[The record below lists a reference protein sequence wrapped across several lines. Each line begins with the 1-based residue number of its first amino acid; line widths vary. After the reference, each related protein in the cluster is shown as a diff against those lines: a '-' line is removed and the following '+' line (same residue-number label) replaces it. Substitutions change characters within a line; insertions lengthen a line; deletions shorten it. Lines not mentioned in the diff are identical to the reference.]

1 MSVCPLPSRKH
12 TAFGLRTLA
21 RGLHGNLGMRNRFL
35 FLFTL
40 GAALTALAPTS
51 FAQLVD
57 RVNRIDGFVLEAEE
71 IAYFNEA
78 QCSVPDG
85 TTYQLRLSTEA
96 GTAVSQVY
104 LWAGK
109 QNGQCNLEDNRT
121 AITANCREIIGNPRT
136 LEPDSLLSGL
146 TLQEL
151 IDTEIVT
158 CDSSGLEGT
167 PYEIFA
173 FRNADPGSTDV
184 PETDYGISDITIDVT
199 PPNELNVTNGDPLV
213 GQSFV
218 ISWTRPTDQIEF
230 YRFYCS
236 DDDNPDTAML
246 MNITAGENATSQ
258 TVTAGHLGLEGC
270 NATTTYLYVSAV
282 DKAFQIASPGIGNE
296 GPLSRSTQ
304 INVEATSGFCDD
316 PNVDCSGC
324 SVSPMMLANGQP
336 GSGIW
341 LLGLVF
347 AVVFGWRIRR

>member
-1 MSVCPLPSRKH
+1 
-12 TAFGLRTLA
+12 
-21 RGLHGNLGMRNRFL
+21 MRNRFL

-40 GAALTALAPTS
+40 AAALTALAPTS
-51 FAQLVD
+51 FAQLAD
-57 RVNRIDGFVLEAEE
+57 RVNQIDGFVLEAEE

-78 QCSVPDG
+78 QCGVSDS

-104 LWAGK
+104 LWAGT
-109 QNGQCNLEDNRT
+109 QNGECNLNANRT
-121 AITANCREIIGNPRT
+121 DITANCREITGNPRT

-151 IDTEIVT
+151 IDTEIAT

-167 PYEIFA
+167 PYEVFA
-173 FRNADPGSTDV
+173 FRNTDPGSTDV
-184 PETDYGISDITIDVT
+184 PESDYGIAHLTIDVA
-199 PPNELNVTNGDPLV
+199 PPNQLSVTNGNTLV
-213 GQSFV
+213 GQNFT

-236 DDDNPDTAML
+236 DDDDPGTATL
-246 MNITAGENATSQ
+246 TSITAGENATSQ
-258 TVTAGHLGLEGC
+258 TISAAQLGPEGC
-270 NATTTYLYVSAV
+270 DATTTYLYVSAV

-304 INVEATSGFCDD
+304 VNVEATSGFCDD
-316 PNVDCSGC
+316 PDVDCSGC
-324 SVSPMMLANGQP
+324 SVSPMILANGQP

-341 LLGLVF
+341 VLGLVF
-347 AVVFGWRIRR
+347 AVVCAWRFRR